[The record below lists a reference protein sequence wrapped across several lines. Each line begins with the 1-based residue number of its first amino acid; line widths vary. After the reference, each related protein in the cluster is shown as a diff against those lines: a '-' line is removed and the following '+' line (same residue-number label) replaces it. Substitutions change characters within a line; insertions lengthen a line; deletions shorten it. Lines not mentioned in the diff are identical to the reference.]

1 MRMWQRFWQLPIFS
15 TLLVLINLVVFCMDF
30 ISGFELQYLGG
41 MQKTAVLQYGE
52 YGRLLWA
59 MFLHADAAHLFNNM
73 IILFFLGAMLEK
85 EVGHIWLPAVYFLSG
100 IGGNILSLAVKV
112 AEKSEAITI
121 GASGAVFGLDGLLL
135 MLVLLSPKFRDTAT
149 PARVILMILLSIYD
163 GFYGQ
168 NVDNA
173 AHIGGL
179 LVGILMGLMYMFIQ
193 RIKNRK
199 YGEVQA

>member
-1 MRMWQRFWQLPIFS
+1 MRTWQRFWQLPIFS
-15 TLLVLINLVVFCMDF
+15 TLLVLINLVVFCVDF

-179 LVGILMGLMYMFIQ
+179 LVGILMGLMYMFFQ